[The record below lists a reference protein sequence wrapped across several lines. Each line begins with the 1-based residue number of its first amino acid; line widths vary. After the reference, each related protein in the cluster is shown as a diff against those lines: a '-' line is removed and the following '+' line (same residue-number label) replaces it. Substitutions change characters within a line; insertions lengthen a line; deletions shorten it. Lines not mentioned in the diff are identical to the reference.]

1 MIVYIIILGI
11 ITSIISLVL
20 LFNYCTLSD
29 KDKLI
34 IYIFL
39 VISMIII
46 ATYNYIK
53 LRNAK
58 DAIKN
63 TGENKLHCGSLTCP
77 EPPIQKYSHIE
88 YTPSFLIN
96 LVHILS
102 SNQPIKDPKYL
113 KTVTNLITHKN
124 DKVFGNIWTDKNGDY
139 WIAFRGTQMV
149 YDIIKDVDY
158 NQSEYKNKITQTT
171 SSILMDVFNN
181 KLRDLGLSS
190 TSPPKIHTG
199 FSEVY
204 DTIRDKIISTLKD
217 VGKDKNIYITGHS
230 LGAAVATIC
239 HLDIGNKGWKPTTYV
254 FAPPRVG
261 NNEFATLINNSNG
274 TLTNLVN
281 TADIIP
287 TLPVSV
293 SPNFKNPDDPFIFS
307 KCGKTVYFTDNW
319 KSIYNNH
326 ILPVYIQN
334 SKNLKSLTSS

>member
-11 ITSIISLVL
+11 ITSIVSLVL
-20 LFNYCTLSD
+20 LFSYCTLSH
-29 KDKLI
+29 KDKLVV
-34 IYIFL
+34 YIFL
-39 VISMIII
+39 AVSMIII

-53 LRNAK
+53 LQNVK
-58 DAIKN
+58 NAIKN
-63 TGENKLHCGSLTCP
+63 TGENKLHCGSLNCP
-77 EPPIQKYSHIE
+77 EPPIQTYSDIE

-113 KTVTNLITHKN
+113 KTVTNLTTHKN

-139 WIAFRGTQMV
+139 WIAFRGTQTW
-149 YDIIKDVDY
+149 YDILSDIDY
-158 NQSEYKNKITQTT
+158 NQTNYKNKITQTT
-171 SSILMDVFNN
+171 SSILMDG
-181 KLRDLGLSS
+181 LRDLGLSPS
-190 TSPPKIHTG
+190 SSPKIHTG
-199 FSEVY
+199 FSNVY
-204 DTIRDKIISTLKD
+204 DTIRDKIISALGG
-217 VGKDKNIYITGHS
+217 VGKDRRIYITGHS

-239 HLDIGNKGWKPTTYV
+239 HLDIGNQGWKPTTYV

-261 NNEFATLINNSNG
+261 NSEFATLVNKGNG

-293 SPNFKNPDDPFIFS
+293 SPNFQDPDNPLIFS

-319 KSIYNNH
+319 KSLYNNH
-326 ILPVYIQN
+326 ILPIYIQN
-334 SKNLKSLTSS
+334 SKNLKSLIGS